1 MANEVLVGLRI
12 GAAVSGTLQSAFGSA
27 RSTVQQLG
35 RATDGL
41 TARQKLIGTELAAS
55 LARGGT
61 GIERLRNQY
70 TQVGRTIDQ
79 LKAKQEQLNTSI
91 ARGETLKNK
100 RGELRGQA
108 METIGTAAVVGAP
121 IVQSMRTAIDF
132 KDRTNDIAI
141 TGGFNAAE
149 EEQLSNVMR
158 GAALKWNQT
167 QTEVAKGTAVLIAG
181 GISSAKELAAYAPVM
196 AKTATATRASMDDLG
211 SVAIALNDNLG
222 IGAAGLERSMNM
234 LAYAGKRGQF
244 ELADMAKW
252 LPQLTPQF
260 AALGI
265 TGERAV
271 AEIGASLQIARKGAG
286 SNDEAAN
293 NFKNFL
299 SKITAKDTL
308 KSFESAGIDLQG
320 SMKNLVG
327 KGMTPMQA
335 MLDIITQYMG
345 TKGPKAAAEF
355 QKVMAIKDDKE
366 RETALAR
373 LNESYKLGELFAD
386 QQVLA
391 FIRPAIANRN
401 EGADIQKGSTAAAD
415 QGVLDQDWKKRME
428 SPKEELKAL
437 MNNLSDLGISVGSVL
452 LPALVD
458 VTKAAIPVVKAF
470 STWAGEN
477 PALVKGVVGLVAGLL
492 ASKLAF
498 IGVAYGA
505 NLVMSPFVSIMTTMK
520 SMSAKWTLLRAAW
533 QMGRFAPAIAGL
545 KMLGGGLL
553 TTLKYSGIFLR
564 GIAMA
569 FGAPLMMAAR
579 GGLFLGK
586 ILGGTLL
593 FGLKLAGQAV
603 LWLGRALLMNP
614 IGLAITAIALGA
626 YLIYRYWEPIKGFF
640 SGLWSEIKAGFNG
653 GLAGIVGLIV
663 NFSPVGLFYR
673 AFAGVMS
680 YFGVELPGKFS
691 EFGGNII
698 SGLIS
703 GISARLESAKETV
716 VGIGTS
722 IKGWFTETLGIQSP
736 SRVFMG
742 YGANISEGA
751 AIGIA
756 SQSSLV
762 RQAALGMADQTGVP
776 MRLPNLAAL
785 TSANMAGADG
795 LAGASAM
802 GGATGA
808 QPLQVTFA
816 PVINVPGGEG
826 VGNQVSQALNTSYA
840 EFVKLME
847 RFQHDQSRRSYGPP
861 AGGRA

>member
-79 LKAKQEQLNTSI
+79 LKVKQEQLNTSI
-91 ARGETLKNK
+91 ARGETLKNR

-108 METIGTAAVVGAP
+108 METIGTAAVLGAP
-121 IVQSMRTAIDF
+121 VVQSMRTAIDF
-132 KDRTNDIAI
+132 KDQTNDIAI
-141 TGGFNAAE
+141 TGGFDAAE
-149 EEQLSNVMR
+149 EERLSGVMR
-158 GAALKWNQT
+158 GSALKWNQT
-167 QTEVAKGTAVLIAG
+167 QSEVAKGTAVLIAG
-181 GISSAKELAAYAPVM
+181 GVSSAKELAAYAPVM

-308 KSFESAGIDLQG
+308 KSFKDAGIDLQT
-320 SMKNLVG
+320 SMKNMVG

-335 MLDIITQYMG
+335 MLDIITQYMS
-345 TKGPKAAAEF
+345 TKGPKAAGEF
-355 QKVMAIKDDKE
+355 QKVMALKDDKE

-391 FIRPAIANRN
+391 FIRPAIANRA
-401 EGADIQKGSTAAAD
+401 EGADIQKGSAAAAD
-415 QGVLDQDWKKRME
+415 AGVLDQDWNKRME
-428 SPKEELKAL
+428 SPKEQLKAL
-437 MNNLSDLGISVGSVL
+437 TVNLSELGISVGSVL

-458 VTKAAIPVVKAF
+458 ITKAALPVVQSFA
-470 STWAGEN
+470 TWAGEN
-477 PALVKGVVGLVAGLL
+477 PALVKGVIGLVAGLL
-492 ASKLAF
+492 TAKLAF

-505 NLVMSPFVSIMTTMK
+505 NLVMSPFVAATTAVT
-520 SMSAKWTLLRAAW
+520 SMSSKWLLLRAAW
-533 QMGRFAPAIAGL
+533 QMGKFAPAISGL
-545 KMLGGGLL
+545 RMLGGGLM
-553 TTLKYSGIFLR
+553 TTLRYSGLFLR
-564 GIAMA
+564 GVAMA

-579 GGLFLGK
+579 GGLMLGK
-586 ILGGTLL
+586 VLGGTLL
-593 FGLKLAGQAV
+593 FGLKLAGQAI

-640 SGLWSEIKAGFNG
+640 GGLWSEIKTAFNG
-653 GLAGIVGLIV
+653 GFAGIAGLII
-663 NFSPVGLFYR
+663 NFSPLGLFYR

-680 YFGVELPGKFS
+680 YFGVELPSKFS
-691 EFGGNII
+691 EFGGNLIT
-698 SGLIS
+698 GLIS

-756 SQSSLV
+756 SQSGLV
-762 RQAALGMADQTGVP
+762 RQAALGMADQTGVS
-776 MRLPNLAAL
+776 MRMPDMGAL
-785 TSANMAGADG
+785 TRANMAGGDG
-795 LAGASAM
+795 LAGAAGL
-802 GGATGA
+802 GGAGAA
-808 QPLQVTFA
+808 QPLQVTYA
-816 PVINVPGGEG
+816 PVITIAGGEG
-826 VGNQVSQALNTSYA
+826 SGNQLNQALSNSYA
-840 EFVKLME
+840 EFVKFME

-861 AGGRA
+861 AGGRN